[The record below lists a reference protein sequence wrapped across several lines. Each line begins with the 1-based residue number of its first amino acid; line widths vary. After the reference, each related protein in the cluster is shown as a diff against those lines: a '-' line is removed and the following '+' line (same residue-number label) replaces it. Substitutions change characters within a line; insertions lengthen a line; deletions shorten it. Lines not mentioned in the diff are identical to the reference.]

1 MNLDAKN
8 ERILSG
14 MMGVAVADAAALGL
28 HWIYDI
34 KRIKEVGGDEPEF
47 LDPDQKNYA
56 GVPSY
61 FAHPGKKAGDN
72 SHYGENFLN
81 AARSIANSGGV
92 FNPRRYQCDFQD
104 FFGPGGQFRGYIDH
118 PTRDTLKNLMDAEF
132 RAMER
137 VSADFKDVG
146 QDLRETLM
154 MNVMPATK
162 NHTGQK
168 LLAEVEAAVR
178 ITHDDDN
185 IVKLARDMAK
195 SVDQTIPLES
205 GAYDDQ
211 IPALAGVLPLIASG
225 SSDLSDV
232 EAIVKITNNHE
243 KSVAAGRFFA
253 KLLLAVIEGKTL
265 TEAFEE
271 AKPELPL
278 DWQESTQ
285 KAMTRDWPDH
295 EALIAEF
302 GAACP
307 LQYSLPVGLYIVR
320 TSDSYAAAVRQ
331 NIRLSGDNCG
341 RALLIGALAG
351 ILWGIGGD
359 KGIPHPWLW
368 KIKDLEAKFQ
378 PLWQLVNS

>member
-1 MNLDAKN
+1 MNLNAKN

-34 KRIKEVGGDEPEF
+34 NRIKEVGGDEPEF
-47 LDPDQKNYA
+47 IDPDQKNYD

-81 AARSIANSGGV
+81 VARSIANSGGA
-92 FNPRRYQCDFQD
+92 FNPRRYQRDIQD
-104 FFGPGGQFRGYIDH
+104 FFGPGGHFRGYIDH
-118 PTRDTLKNLMDAEF
+118 PTRDTLQNLEGAEL

-137 VSADFKDVG
+137 VSADFKDLD

-154 MNVMPATK
+154 MKIMPATK
-162 NHTGQK
+162 NYTGQK

-185 IVKLARDMAK
+185 IVKLARDMAQA
-195 SVDQTIPLES
+195 VDQTIPLDS
-205 GAYDDQ
+205 GAHDDQ
-211 IPALAGVLPLIASG
+211 IPALAGILPLIASG
-225 SSDLSDV
+225 NSNLADV
-232 EAIVKITNNHE
+232 ETIVKITNNHE

-253 KLLLAVIEGKTL
+253 RLLLGVIEGQAL
-265 TEAFEE
+265 AEAFKE

-278 DWQESTQ
+278 DWQENTQ
-285 KAMTRDWPDH
+285 KAMTRDWPND
-295 EALIAEF
+295 EALIEEF

-320 TSDSYAAAVRQ
+320 TSKSYAAAVRQ

-341 RALLIGALAG
+341 RALLTGALAG
-351 ILWGIGGD
+351 ILWGIGGE

-368 KIKDLEAKFQ
+368 KIKDQETKFQ
-378 PLWQLVNS
+378 PLWQLITN